1 MVPHLTT
8 ALSGPL
14 LELEKRMLSSMA
26 DIEHWFRSQW
36 LNHAAP
42 FYASVDIRNSGFKL
56 APVDTNLFPAGF
68 NNLNPEFISLSV
80 QAAMV
85 AIEKICPEAHRLLI
99 IPENHSRNT
108 YYLQNVVELA
118 NLLKAAGLDVRI
130 GSLSPDITEPTSVVA
145 QDGNTLLLE
154 PLVREGNRIK
164 LKNPQLGDF
173 DSCAIL
179 LNNDLSGG
187 VPDILKNIE
196 QNLIP
201 PLHAGWHNRRKT
213 NHFSAYNQVITDFAG
228 MLNIDPWLLNPYFE
242 SCEGIDFNA
251 RTGEECLAV
260 KVQTLLDKIKTKY
273 QEYDIKQEP
282 YVIIKAN
289 AGTYGM
295 GIMTVKSAEEVRGLN
310 RKKRNK
316 MSVIKE
322 GQQVSEVIIQ
332 EGVYTFESIN
342 DAVAEPVVYM
352 MDHFVI
358 GGFYRVH
365 TSRDADE
372 NLNAPGAHF
381 VPLAFEKPCTLPDC
395 ADAPD
400 SVPNRFYA
408 YGVIARLA
416 LLAAAIELEQTDPL
430 NDDESIAA

>member
-14 LELEKRMLSSMA
+14 LDLEKRMLALMPE
-26 DIEHWFRSQW
+26 IEHWFRTQW
-36 LNHAAP
+36 LDHGAP
-42 FYASVDIRNSGFKL
+42 FYASVDLRNSGFKL
-56 APVDTNLFPAGF
+56 APVDINLFPAGF
-68 NNLNPEFISLSV
+68 NNLNPEFLSLSV

-99 IPENHSRNT
+99 IPESHSRNT
-108 YYLQNVVELA
+108 YYLRNVVELV
-118 NLLKAAGLDVRI
+118 NILKAAGLDVRI
-130 GSLSPDITEPTSVVA
+130 GSVSPEITEPTTLTA
-145 QDGNTLLLE
+145 QEGHTLLLE
-154 PLVREGNRIK
+154 PLVREGNRVK
-164 LKNPQLGDF
+164 LKNNELGDF

-187 VPDILKNIE
+187 IPDILKNLE
-196 QNLIP
+196 QDLIP
-201 PLHAGWHNRRKT
+201 PLHAGWHTRRKT
-213 NHFSAYNQVITDFAG
+213 KHFSVYNKIVADFAK
-228 MLNIDPWLLNPYFE
+228 LLEIDEWLLNPYFE

-251 RTGEECLAV
+251 RTGEECLAE
-260 KVQTLLDKIKTKY
+260 KVDELLTKIKTKY
-273 QEYDIKQEP
+273 QEYGITQDP
-282 YVIIKAN
+282 YVIIKAD

-295 GIMTVKSAEEVRGLN
+295 GIMTVKSADEVRGLN

-400 SVPNRFYA
+400 TVPNRFYA
-408 YGVIARLA
+408 YGVVARLA
-416 LLAAAIELEQTDPL
+416 LLAATIELEETDPQNL
-430 NDDESIAA
+430 